1 MESANCVN
9 VLQKWK
15 VKNFTIKD
23 IIILCITWY
32 DNQFFKWLD
41 LTELVEIYSMKS
53 INLSTY
59 MFFTLEVYV
68 LFSHGNAFITLG
80 SELVASPEYKNS
92 TGANNI
98 SDIHHNLRYM

>member
-1 MESANCVN
+1 
-9 VLQKWK
+9 
-15 VKNFTIKD
+15 
-23 IIILCITWY
+23 
-32 DNQFFKWLD
+32 
-41 LTELVEIYSMKS
+41 MKS

-92 TGANNI
+92 TGAHNI